1 MICAHCVF
9 CLCLLFYA
17 GERRA
22 QLRSPALQ
30 GYIRNTHDR
39 AAQGAIATAASRYED
54 KNGRQP
60 ASRDRKNSF

>member
-1 MICAHCVF
+1 MCTLQLTSIVTHNVSI
-9 CLCLLFYA
+9 